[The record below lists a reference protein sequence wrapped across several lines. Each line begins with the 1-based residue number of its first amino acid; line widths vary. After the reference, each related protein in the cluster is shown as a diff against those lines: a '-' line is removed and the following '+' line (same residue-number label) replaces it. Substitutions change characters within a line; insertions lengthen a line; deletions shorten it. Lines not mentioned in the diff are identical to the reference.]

1 VRDTGIGIPADR
13 LDAIFNVFEQAESMI
28 NRRFGGTGLGLAI
41 SRSLCDLMGHRLEV
55 ASVEGQGTTMAVRL
69 GVGQMR
75 SRMRTPTAM
84 PAIVRGTSAPT
95 VATEPA
101 PLVLV
106 VDDDVDARVLLG
118 GLLDE
123 AGCRAVGAATGV
135 EGLRLARE
143 LRPAIIFLDL
153 LLPKISGYD
162 VLRILQA
169 DDALRSTPVVI
180 VSSIGTE
187 SRAALAGAAAILDKP
202 VERSQLFD
210 LLRRWLPAVAR

>member
-1 VRDTGIGIPADR
+1 
-13 LDAIFNVFEQAESMI
+13 
-28 NRRFGGTGLGLAI
+28 
-41 SRSLCDLMGHRLEV
+41 
-55 ASVEGQGTTMAVRL
+55 
-69 GVGQMR
+69 
-75 SRMRTPTAM
+75 M
-84 PAIVRGTSAPT
+84 PAIVRGTGAAT
-95 VATEPA
+95 VASEPA

-153 LLPKISGYD
+153 LLPRISGYD

-169 DDALRSTPVVI
+169 DDALRGTPVVI

-187 SRAALAGAAAILDKP
+187 SRNALSGAAAILDKP
-202 VERSQLFD
+202 VDRGQLFE
-210 LLRRWLPAVAR
+210 LLRRWLPAVGH

>member
-1 VRDTGIGIPADR
+1 
-13 LDAIFNVFEQAESMI
+13 
-28 NRRFGGTGLGLAI
+28 
-41 SRSLCDLMGHRLEV
+41 MGHRLEV
-55 ASVEGQGTTMAVRL
+55 ASVEGEGTTMAVRL

-75 SRMRTPTAM
+75 SRMRTPAAM
-84 PAIVRGTSAPT
+84 PAIVRGTSAPVGT
-95 VATEPA
+95 TEASLA

-169 DDALRSTPVVI
+169 DDALHGTPVVI

-187 SRAALAGAAAILDKP
+187 SRNALGGAAAILDKP
-202 VERSQLFD
+202 VDRAQLFD
-210 LLRRWLPAVAR
+210 VLRRWLPAVGR